1 MPKFMCDE
9 EGMLHFSM
17 EAHTTDCGC
26 GKCRKDPTDW
36 QAWLSSEED
45 EDAPKWPDAEE
56 EVANAAG
63 CSMDVSQSLSPE
75 EADKRLKKACKS
87 RAAKLRRVSLLIV
100 CINSH

>member
-1 MPKFMCDE
+1 MQVIEFKMPKFMCDE

-45 EDAPKWPDAEE
+45 EDAPK
-56 EVANAAG
+56 
-63 CSMDVSQSLSPE
+63 
-75 EADKRLKKACKS
+75 
-87 RAAKLRRVSLLIV
+87 
-100 CINSH
+100 